1 MATKVLTLNQIS
13 VKGLDRLPRDQY
25 EIASEF
31 AAPDAIMLR
40 SHKLKMDEIADSVLA
55 IARAGAGVNNIPVSD
70 CTARGIPVF
79 NTPGANANAVKEL
92 VAVGLLLGSRG
103 VIEGIDYVQTLA
115 NVQDE
120 VELNKTLEAQKKQF
134 KGSELVGKTLGVVGL
149 GAIGSMVAEMALTL
163 GMDVVGYDPALS
175 VEAAWR
181 LSSQVKR
188 ADAIASLFA
197 RCDYISL
204 HLPVL
209 DATRGLVN
217 AELLASL
224 RPGACLLNFARQEIV
239 DGEAVLEAL
248 NNGQLRKYITDFPAP
263 ELIGRKDVI
272 LMPHI
277 GASTDE
283 AEENCA
289 IMAADQLRDFVENG
303 NIRNSVNFPTLQL
316 EHVTG
321 CRLAVANENVPK
333 ILTSVL
339 AILADENINVI
350 DMLNKSRDE
359 IAYNL
364 IDIEGT
370 PTESMLQQMRA
381 LEGVI
386 NVRLIGDCAC
396 DL

>member
-79 NTPGANANAVKEL
+79 NTPGANANAEKEL
-92 VAVGLLLGSRG
+92 VAVGVLLGSRG